1 MNNLTQSQ
9 TSTLFLVQREGAD
22 QVDWSSEQRTAYGF
36 LYLALDT
43 CMMSTELVEAS
54 LRAGNSAAAR
64 RAFKRAE
71 EALEE
76 AHWYLP
82 EIDRE
87 EWRSDAQTML
97 DDIGRKLDGFWI
109 HLMSRGYALQ
119 RRSEQTH

>member
-1 MNNLTQSQ
+1 MNNLSESQ
-9 TSTLFLVQREGAD
+9 TSTLFLVSRDGAD

-43 CMMSTELVEAS
+43 CIMSTDLVES
-54 LRAGNSAAAR
+54 SIRAGNPGAAR
-64 RAFKRAE
+64 RAFQKAE

-82 EIDRE
+82 EIDHE
-87 EWRSDAQTML
+87 DWRTDAQTML

-109 HLMSRGYALQ
+109 HLMSRGYTL
-119 RRSEQTH
+119 RRKTNQTH

>member
-1 MNNLTQSQ
+1 MNNLTRSQ
-9 TSTLFLVQREGAD
+9 TSTLFLVQPEVAD

-64 RAFKRAE
+64 RAFQKAE

-87 EWRSDAQTML
+87 DWRSDAQTML
-97 DDIGRKLDGFWI
+97 DDIGQKLDGFWVNLI
-109 HLMSRGYALQ
+109 SRGYVRR

>member
-1 MNNLTQSQ
+1 
-9 TSTLFLVQREGAD
+9 VQPEVAD

-64 RAFKRAE
+64 RAFQKAE

-87 EWRSDAQTML
+87 DWRSDAQTML
-97 DDIGRKLDGFWI
+97 DDIGQKLDGFWVNLI
-109 HLMSRGYALQ
+109 SRGYVLR